1 MKGLSKFT
9 IDKFIVSSHLV
20 PSSHSIRSY
29 LRSVMLALSVAHCS
43 DNCLFSGGAWLLQL
57 SGVGVVA
64 LLDGQLPT
72 LFLTILSSSAPVAAP
87 VWAEMVL
94 VSVNPGRRP
103 ALLLISVSIGRKVA
117 SFFGVALTFNSQLVY
132 VTFIHFID
140 L

>member
-1 MKGLSKFT
+1 M
-9 IDKFIVSSHLV
+9 
-20 PSSHSIRSY
+20 
-29 LRSVMLALSVAHCS
+29 
-43 DNCLFSGGAWLLQL
+43 
-57 SGVGVVA
+57 VA